1 MNYTYILTCAD
12 GTFYC
17 GWTNDLDKRLKVHN
31 QGKGAKYTKP
41 RRPVVLSYYE
51 AFETKQEAM
60 SREYAIKHMSRAEKE
75 HLIKKNGFPEDKLT
89 LRLLPK
95 LHKEK
100 KNTACGMKS
109 LISYQK
115 QCSLYLYP
123 IKPYATKRY
132 IIT

>member
-31 QGKGAKYTKP
+31 HGKGAKYTKP

-75 HLIKKNGFPEDKLT
+75 CLIKGAGSAGQAAFETADSESEC
-89 LRLLPK
+89 
-95 LHKEK
+95 EK
-100 KNTACGMKS
+100 KEH
-109 LISYQK
+109 
-115 QCSLYLYP
+115 
-123 IKPYATKRY
+123 
-132 IIT
+132 